1 MKKLVAVCCAMF
13 ISIVLNAQ
21 VIIKNG
27 DAIAFMGDSITQQG
41 NTSSAGYVNL
51 VMKGLEVAG
60 VKAKKIPA
68 GVSGNKSNNMLDRL
82 ERAVLAKK
90 PQWMTFSCGVNDVWH
105 RHSHGREMTDEQF
118 EANYRAVLKRIRKE
132 THAKIL
138 ILCPFLLPSS
148 DKEDWRDEVERI
160 GAIVRR
166 LADEY
171 ADAYLPL
178 DEKFAEAL
186 PTAPTPMHYSLDG
199 VHPNAA
205 GAEFIGG
212 LYCEAILPLLQ

>member
-1 MKKLVAVCCAMF
+1 MK
-13 ISIVLNAQ
+13 Q
-21 VIIKNG
+21 IK
-27 DAIAFMGDSITQQG
+27 ILFQGDSITDAG
-41 NTSSAGYVNL
+41 RDKRNYFDLGAGYPKYAAEQIKTDFPDTEFVFTNF
-51 VMKGLEVAG
+51 G
-60 VKAKKIPA
+60 I
-68 GVSGNKSNNMLDRL
+68 SGNRTCQLFDRL
-82 ERAVLAKK
+82 YKDGIELQPDVISILI
-90 PQWMTFSCGVNDVWH
+90 GINDVWH

-118 EANYRAVLKRIRKE
+118 EANYRAVLERIRRE

-138 ILCPFLLPSS
+138 MLCPFLLPSS
-148 DKEDWRDEVERI
+148 DKESWRDEVERI
-160 GAIVRR
+160 ATIVRR

-212 LYCEAILPLLQ
+212 LYREAILPLLS